1 MRKLHKIAHMPQ
13 NQPRCQSCGMR
24 MKKGLFGT
32 EADGSRTAEWCKL
45 CYENGAFTNPN
56 ITLDEMLALSIK
68 NMTKDVKVSDDQAN
82 VMAHAVI
89 PQLKRWHK

>member
-1 MRKLHKIAHMPQ
+1 
-13 NQPRCQSCGMR
+13 

-45 CYENGAFTNPN
+45 CYEKGQFTKPEM
-56 ITLDEMLALSIK
+56 TMDEMITNSIK
-68 NMTKDVKVSDDQAN
+68 YMTKDPKVSDDQAN
-82 VMAHAVI
+82 VLVHAVI